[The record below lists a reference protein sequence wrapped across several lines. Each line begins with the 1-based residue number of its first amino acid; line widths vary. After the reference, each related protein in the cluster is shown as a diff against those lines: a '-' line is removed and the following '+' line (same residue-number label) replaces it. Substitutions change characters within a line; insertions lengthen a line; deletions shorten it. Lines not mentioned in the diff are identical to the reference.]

1 MENSI
6 EPEPVKMDNLK
17 ALLQILHTEICQQ
30 VQQTSQV
37 SQDQVQSGLIRT
49 FDELSALKAE
59 VKITKA
65 MLEGFTTFQNKTAP
79 KDTEQEFVQII
90 QVRWN

>member
-1 MENSI
+1 MESST
-6 EPEPVKMDNLK
+6 EPEPVHMDNLK
-17 ALLQILHTEICQQ
+17 ALLQILHTEIYQQ

-49 FDELSALKAE
+49 FEELSALKAE

-79 KDTEQEFVQII
+79 NDIEPEFVQIV
-90 QVRWN
+90 QVR